1 MNSHSTHF
9 IYLASKSPRRAQ
21 LLGQIGV
28 DFKLLLPQ
36 ADEDAET
43 LELAKPNENPSL
55 YVARVTANK
64 LAAAIERLQRRNLPI
79 APILTSD
86 TTVAIGSQILGKPTD
101 LASAR
106 DMLSRLSGR
115 THRVITAVGL
125 ASGGAL
131 QKSKVLVQTSRVSF
145 ARLPS
150 DWIESFIQTA
160 EPYDK
165 AGGYGIQGAISA
177 YVKRIE
183 GSYSGIMGLPLYE
196 TAKLLGNRYAHRQ
209 RNSNQ
214 SHPS

>member
-1 MNSHSTHF
+1 MKVHS

-21 LLGQIGV
+21 LLEQIGV
-28 DFKLLLPQ
+28 NFELLLPDK
-36 ADEDAET
+36 DEDVET

-64 LAAAIERLQRRNLPI
+64 LAAAVTRLQSRNLPI

-86 TTVAIGSQILGKPTD
+86 TTVAIGNQIFGKPTD

-106 DMLSRLSGR
+106 DMLNRLSGR

-131 QKSKVLVQTSRVSF
+131 QKSKVLVQTSRVRL

-150 DWIESFIQTA
+150 DWIENFIQTP

-165 AGGYGIQGAISA
+165 AGSYGIQGAISA
-177 YVKRIE
+177 YVKRID

-214 SHPS
+214 SHPA

>member
-150 DWIESFIQTA
+150 DWIDSFIQTA

-165 AGGYGIQGAISA
+165 AGSYGIQGAISA

-209 RNSNQ
+209 RNSDQ
-214 SHPS
+214 SHPA